1 MKYLRYYLSLDEPVK
16 MGMQGNQAN
25 SNALSYIAGS
35 SIRGA
40 VINELSKVV
49 SNDVLKDHIKNT
61 RFYDAYIVAE
71 DKCLIPVP
79 FIFYAGKHDIRNNDR
94 ELSENRKTALKVNT
108 RTIDP
113 PAEGE
118 QRVDVGG
125 FCNIIDDK
133 LCVQKVRKIANM
145 HISIGKDTS
154 SNKLFRYEAIDKGQV
169 FSGIIACSND
179 SIDEVEK
186 ILKEKILYLGG
197 SKGSGYG
204 RCRVIKTENI
214 SYEKIIDQY
223 GIKRRK
229 DSDVL
234 YIYALSNLLLFDENG
249 CACGEPSKEWIKE
262 KLNLKN
268 AELIKSYVQTS
279 VASGYN
285 HKWRA
290 GNVMQDA
297 VKAGSVYVYRIE
309 GEINQDI
316 IENIEKEQIGL
327 RKQDGFGRIIIN
339 PDFDINERIML
350 QHESLQ
356 EPVKEFSD
364 EDSSLLCLVEKSV
377 NQDRINNYISNVA
390 LKTAEDNRK
399 SIVRD
404 FSITQIS
411 RLYGVTSDI
420 IMNDYSDEE
429 IKQKLKI
436 FYDSIFLRT
445 NMRGETVYK
454 TSITKQ
460 KYNTAKL
467 KLPNDESLTMEKVL
481 DEIIND
487 EKGHNN
493 WGVKVKNVKLFKFD
507 GQFNDVRISTTL
519 IKVRFLNEVMYNLMR
534 MEGGKKI

>member
-1 MKYLRYYLSLDEPVK
+1 
-16 MGMQGNQAN
+16 
-25 SNALSYIAGS
+25 
-35 SIRGA
+35 
-40 VINELSKVV
+40 
-49 SNDVLKDHIKNT
+49 
-61 RFYDAYIVAE
+61 
-71 DKCLIPVP
+71 
-79 FIFYAGKHDIRNNDR
+79 
-94 ELSENRKTALKVNT
+94 
-108 RTIDP
+108 
-113 PAEGE
+113 
-118 QRVDVGG
+118 
-125 FCNIIDDK
+125 
-133 LCVQKVRKIANM
+133 
-145 HISIGKDTS
+145 
-154 SNKLFRYEAIDKGQV
+154 
-169 FSGIIACSND
+169 
-179 SIDEVEK
+179 
-186 ILKEKILYLGG
+186 
-197 SKGSGYG
+197 
-204 RCRVIKTENI
+204 
-214 SYEKIIDQY
+214 
-223 GIKRRK
+223 
-229 DSDVL
+229 
-234 YIYALSNLLLFDENG
+234 LLLFDENG